1 MNILVIHE
9 VDWIKKVT
17 YEIHHLSELFSLKGH
32 NVYAIDIPD
41 PGKLSLNNQF
51 KINIENFH
59 RVYKNSSVKLFRTPI
74 IPIKG
79 LNRISAYFTSYRFIK
94 KILKNYNIDIVLL
107 YSIVTNAKATIK
119 ACKESNIPVIN
130 RTFDVIH
137 DLIDEK
143 YLKNIVIKFEKSVY
157 PEFDEVIANTPFM
170 KKWSEEMQAKHVIL
184 IPQGVDSKIMRPIS
198 KDLEL
203 QKNLHIS
210 KNDRVVMY
218 LGSIHSISGL
228 PVILNCIP
236 KIIKQIPDFKLLI
249 VGGGAHLETLKNI
262 SKKLEIENFII
273 FTDYVPYLEIP
284 RYCSLA
290 ELCINPFEITD
301 MTKKLSPVK
310 IFDLLACGKPVLA
323 TPLDGLLYDFPKES
337 KILIYAD
344 LEDFES
350 QIIALL
356 KSDTLENFGN
366 KGREFVEAN
375 YTWDHVAN
383 RFLKEFEKHLN
394 KNLKTK

>member
-9 VDWIKKVT
+9 VDWVKKVT

-41 PGKLSLNNQF
+41 PGKISFNNKF
-51 KINIENFH
+51 KQEIKEFH
-59 RVYKNSSVKLFRTPI
+59 RVYEKSSVRLFRTPI

-79 LNRISAYFTSYRFIK
+79 LNRISAHFTSYRFIK
-94 KILKNYNIDIVLL
+94 KILKNNDIEIVLL

-119 ACKESNIPVIN
+119 ACNELNIPVIN

-143 YLKNIVIKFEKSVY
+143 YLKNFVIKIEKSVY
-157 PEFDEVIANTPFM
+157 PKFDQVIANTPHM
-170 KKWSEEMQAKHVIL
+170 QNWSKNMHAKNTII
-184 IPQGVDSKIMRPIS
+184 IPQGVDSKIMEPIK

-203 QKNLHIS
+203 QKNLNIS
-210 KNDRVVMY
+210 ENDRVVMY

-228 PVILNCIP
+228 PVVLNYIP
-236 KIIKQIPDFKLLI
+236 KIIKKIPNFKLLV

-262 SKKLEIENFII
+262 SKKLKIENYVI
-273 FTDYVPYLEIP
+273 FTDYIPYLEIP
-284 RYCSLA
+284 KYCSLA

-310 IFDLLACGKPVLA
+310 IFDLLACGKPILA
-323 TPLDGLLYDFPKES
+323 TPLDGLLFDFPKE
-337 KILIYAD
+337 KDILIYAN
-344 LEDFES
+344 LEEFES
-350 QIIALL
+350 KIISLL
-356 KSDTLENFGN
+356 TSNVLENYG
-366 KGREFVEAN
+366 KRGREFVESN
-375 YTWDHVAN
+375 FTWDHVADKFIN
-383 RFLKEFEKHLN
+383 EFNLFLKN
-394 KNLKTK
+394 KL

>member
-1 MNILVIHE
+1 MNILIIHE
-9 VDWIKKVT
+9 VDWLKKVT

-41 PGKLSLNNQF
+41 PGKLSLNKETKDNL
-51 KINIENFH
+51 NNYH
-59 RVYKNSSVKLFRTPI
+59 RIYEKSSVKLLRTPV

-94 KILKNYNIDIVLL
+94 KTLQDYNIDIVLL

-119 ACKESNIPVIN
+119 ACKEFNIPIIH
-130 RTFDVIH
+130 RTFDVVH

-143 YLKNIVIKFEKSVY
+143 YLKNIVLKFEKSAY

-170 KKWSEEMQAKHVIL
+170 KKWSEDMKSKHVI
-184 IPQGVDSKIMRPIS
+184 IISQGVDPNIMKPLS

-203 QKNLHIS
+203 QKNLQIS
-210 KNDRVVMY
+210 NQDRVVMY

-228 PVILNCIP
+228 PVILNSIP
-236 KIIKQIPDFKLLI
+236 KIIQKIPHFKLLV
-249 VGGGAHLETLKNI
+249 VGGGAHLENLKEI
-262 SKKLEIENFII
+262 SKKLGIQEKIV
-273 FTDYVPYLEIP
+273 FTDYVPYLHIP

-310 IFDLLACGKPVLA
+310 IFDLLACGKPILA
-323 TPLDGLLYDFPKES
+323 TPLEGLLYDFPEEL
-337 KILIYAD
+337 KILIYAN
-344 LEDFES
+344 LEQFES
-350 QIIALL
+350 QIISLL
-356 KSDTLENFGN
+356 NSESLEDFGR
-366 KGREFVEAN
+366 KGREYVEAN
-375 YTWDHVAN
+375 YTWENVAN
-383 RFLKEFEKHLN
+383 RFLKEFETFLN
-394 KNLKTK
+394 